1 MCKIKKKK
9 IFKGDIAMFSREDIL
24 AQLRNGA
31 DASDIAQKMA
41 DAINGALS
49 DFEAEKE
56 KAKKAKEAEAKR
68 EKEMRADANK
78 VIDVM
83 TDFYNKYFG
92 EITFDKEEKEELIN
106 TMIDMAKE
114 AIKEIEH
121 IQKMTKNLKDVMS
134 APSAEKEIDD
144 DTLRRFLASL

>member
-1 MCKIKKKK
+1 
-9 IFKGDIAMFSREDIL
+9 MFSREDIL
-24 AQLRNGA
+24 TQLRNGA